1 MAERLLTSGSSTS
14 GDRLGAEMIVSE
26 ADDWFMREV
35 LPLEAI
41 LIQFFR
47 QNWRNWSDIAD
58 LRQEVYMRV
67 YEAAQKKIPEQ
78 TRAFVLTTARNIVID
93 RVRQER
99 IIPIEMVSD
108 LEALGVASDQAGP
121 DRVVLGRD
129 ALRRLQSALETL
141 PRRMREAVVFRKL
154 DGLSHREIAVRM
166 GIAEFTV
173 HRHITEGMRALADAL
188 FSEQP
193 DLRKKP

>member
-1 MAERLLTSGSSTS
+1 M
-14 GDRLGAEMIVSE
+14 SE

-35 LPLEAI
+35 LPLEAT
-41 LIQFFR
+41 LVQFLR

-99 IIPIEMVSD
+99 VIPIEMVID
-108 LEALGVASDQAGP
+108 FMAA
-121 DRVVLGRD
+121 
-129 ALRRLQSALETL
+129 
-141 PRRMREAVVFRKL
+141 PRRFERPTLRLGTPLWRKAVVVR
-154 DGLSHREIAVRM
+154 REIH
-166 GIAEFTV
+166 T
-173 HRHITEGMRALADAL
+173 D
-188 FSEQP
+188 
-193 DLRKKP
+193 

>member
-1 MAERLLTSGSSTS
+1 M
-14 GDRLGAEMIVSE
+14 SE

-35 LPLEAI
+35 LPLEAT
-41 LIQFFR
+41 LIRFLR
-47 QNWRNWSDIAD
+47 QNWRNRSDIAD

-67 YEAAQKKIPEQ
+67 YEAAQKKLPEQ

-99 IIPIEMVSD
+99 VIPIEMVND
-108 LEALGVASDQAGP
+108 LETLGVASDQAGP
-121 DRVVLGRD
+121 DRVLLGRA
-129 ALRRLQSALETL
+129 ALRLLQAALDRL

-154 DGLSHREIAVRM
+154 DGLSHREIATRM
-166 GIAEFTV
+166 GIAELTV
-173 HRHITEGMRALADAL
+173 HRHITDGMRALSATL
-188 FSEQP
+188 FSDQP